1 MKVLWLA
8 HPYTHIHPYTQYY
21 NTNLHFSPI
30 FSNLRT
36 ASPQRSPNMVTAH
49 PFPIW
54 WVSVCG
60 VGWELCSS
68 NVIIIHEY
76 TVGVREMLVV
86 DVCDVCVMCVDMCTW
101 FSGTPE
107 NVRRNTRTQ
116 ACCTASHCKLERV
129 GVLGN
134 RGEVKDTCSGA
145 RVWHMMWTFCMTE
158 NFFFSKISVSE
169 KFLKNLL
176 WHRGKLSTLYS
187 VVSLH
192 H

>member
-1 MKVLWLA
+1 
-8 HPYTHIHPYTQYY
+8 
-21 NTNLHFSPI
+21 
-30 FSNLRT
+30 
-36 ASPQRSPNMVTAH
+36 
-49 PFPIW
+49 
-54 WVSVCG
+54 
-60 VGWELCSS
+60 
-68 NVIIIHEY
+68 
-76 TVGVREMLVV
+76 MLVV

-158 NFFFSKISVSE
+158 NFFFFKNFRFWKISE
-169 KFLKNLL
+169 KFTLASGQTVDAIQCSEFTPLTGETCIKIYWYNIIVRYIGCIITSIRTTDQKN
-176 WHRGKLSTLYS
+176 
-187 VVSLH
+187 
-192 H
+192 